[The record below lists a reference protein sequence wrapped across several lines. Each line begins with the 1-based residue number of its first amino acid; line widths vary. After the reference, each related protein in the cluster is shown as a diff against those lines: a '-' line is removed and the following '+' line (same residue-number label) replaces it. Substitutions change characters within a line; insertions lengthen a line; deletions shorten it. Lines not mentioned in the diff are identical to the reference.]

1 MISSIKE
8 TVMSMTQ
15 HAEFKSII
23 EGLQILKAYPRSRIC
38 AEHDE
43 LIAGPP
49 LEDIMPSDIE
59 ALESLGW
66 NASGRYDS
74 FYIFV

>member
-1 MISSIKE
+1 
-8 TVMSMTQ
+8 MSTLRD
-15 HAEFKSII
+15 EFKNII
-23 EGLQILKAYPRSRIC
+23 EGLQILKSYPRARIC

-59 ALESLGW
+59 VLEGLGW